1 MAEPRNLLQNKRLL
15 RLLLMI
21 QCLCP
26 VELPLC
32 PSLLCLTLLASPPVS
47 PLKVQHVVGGIPGDV
62 VVTLLLWSGLKCA
75 HGVLRLSL
83 HAAVCPSAS

>member
-15 RLLLMI
+15 RLLLTI

-32 PSLLCLTLLASPPVS
+32 PSLLCLPLLASPPV
-47 PLKVQHVVGGIPGDV
+47 PPFQVQRVGGEILGDV
-62 VVTLLLWSGLKCA
+62 VVTLLL
-75 HGVLRLSL
+75 
-83 HAAVCPSAS
+83 